1 MYFKMVCIAIMYIRY
16 LIGVSMFVLVL
27 KKYLSTRKRNEKK
40 NMNEKSSN
48 CTLEFENDDVRY

>member
-1 MYFKMVCIAIMYIRY
+1 MVFFAIMYIRY

-40 NMNEKSSN
+40 NNMNKKSSN